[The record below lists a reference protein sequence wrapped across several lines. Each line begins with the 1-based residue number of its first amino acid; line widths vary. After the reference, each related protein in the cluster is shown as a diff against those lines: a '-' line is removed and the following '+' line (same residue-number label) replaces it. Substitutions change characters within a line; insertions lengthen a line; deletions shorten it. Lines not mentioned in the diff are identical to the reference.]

1 MQGHDIIVIG
11 ASVGGVEALSNLVA
25 QFPEDLP
32 ATIFV
37 AQHVIPTATG
47 YLAQILNRAGP
58 LPATTAQDCESF
70 ELGHIYVAP
79 PDHHLLVKQ
88 SCLRVTRGLRENRVR
103 PAIDPLFR
111 SAAVAYGA
119 RVVGVVLSGLQ
130 NDGTA
135 GLLAIKRCGGIA
147 IVQDPKDA
155 LYPDMPRSAL
165 EHVEVD
171 YCLPVLKMG
180 AVLYRLSHELPAAT
194 LPAPEEL
201 RIEVD
206 IAENPTDN
214 HDCAKELGESVS
226 ATCPECGGL
235 LWELRDAKL
244 HRYRCR
250 LGHAFTAESLLAG
263 QSEMIEYALWAA
275 VRTMED
281 RVRILM
287 TLADGRGEH
296 GQSKVAESYKMK
308 AKELKMHAQKIRRML
323 LEAGENA

>member
-1 MQGHDIIVIG
+1 M
-11 ASVGGVEALSNLVA
+11 
-25 QFPEDLP
+25 
-32 ATIFV
+32 
-37 AQHVIPTATG
+37 
-47 YLAQILNRAGP
+47 
-58 LPATTAQDCESF
+58 
-70 ELGHIYVAP
+70 AP

-88 SCLRVTRGLRENRVR
+88 GCLRVTRGLRENRVR

-155 LYPDMPRSAL
+155 LYPGMPRSAL

-180 AVLYRLSHELPAAT
+180 AVLYRLSQELPAAT

-214 HDCAKELGESVS
+214 HDCAKELRRF
-226 ATCPECGGL
+226 PEKIL
-235 LWELRDAKL
+235 L
-244 HRYRCR
+244 
-250 LGHAFTAESLLAG
+250 
-263 QSEMIEYALWAA
+263 
-275 VRTMED
+275 
-281 RVRILM
+281 
-287 TLADGRGEH
+287 
-296 GQSKVAESYKMK
+296 
-308 AKELKMHAQKIRRML
+308 
-323 LEAGENA
+323 